1 MAVNS
6 SGIIHKNNWDNY
18 QNQINSYLSSI
29 QTNPYLSELRQD
41 FKLMNIEKIIKY
53 FSDIKYKTWISKLL
67 KSKTLDTNEI
77 INRINSNFTNCEYM
91 KQICLYIEQ
100 NIKLYD
106 EESYLKS
113 VSLEF

>member
-91 KQICLYIEQ
+91 KQFCLYIEQ
-100 NIKLYD
+100 NIKLTMKN
-106 EESYLKS
+106 L
-113 VSLEF
+113 F